1 MNQEKNHD
9 QEVMPETIT
18 YIVMLSALQVV
29 LNCSLELKGT
39 VYDQGKVKEKVR
51 EAINQM
57 TLQNSKNRDRIWK
70 ADEKKAADYMYAIQ
84 KVGEQIAKGDGLALL
99 LIAKLSRD
107 GFDLSRCVI
116 SELTEEEME
125 QRKAAL

>member
-1 MNQEKNHD
+1 MSKEKQQEI
-9 QEVMPETIT
+9 MPETVT
-18 YIVMLSALQVV
+18 YIIMLSALQVV

-39 VYDQGKVKEKVR
+39 IYDQGKVKEKVR

-57 TLQNSKNRDRIWK
+57 TIQNSKNRDRIWK
-70 ADEKKAADYMYAIQ
+70 ADEIRAADYMHAIQ
-84 KVGEQIAKGDGLALL
+84 KVGEQIAKGDGLALM

-125 QRKAAL
+125 ERKAAL

>member
-1 MNQEKNHD
+1 
-9 QEVMPETIT
+9 MPETIT
-18 YIVMLSALQVV
+18 YIIMLSALQVV
-29 LNCSLELKGT
+29 LNCSLELRNT

-70 ADEKKAADYMYAIQ
+70 ADEIRAADYMHAIQ
-84 KVGEQIAKGDGLALL
+84 KVGEQIAKGDGLALM

-116 SELTEEEME
+116 SELTEKEME
-125 QRKAAL
+125 ERRAAV